1 MFSSMLRYMHVTE
14 QNKANK
20 PALCSENIG
29 AVLNV
34 EFLKQ
39 EITVQKY
46 CLHRS
51 HKHCFL
57 KPVQKVL
64 WCQDLVS

>member
-1 MFSSMLRYMHVTE
+1 MFPSMLRYMHITE

-29 AVLNV
+29 TVLNI

-39 EITVQKY
+39 EITVQKC
-46 CLHRS
+46 CLH
-51 HKHCFL
+51 
-57 KPVQKVL
+57 
-64 WCQDLVS
+64 